1 MTYLLDTRIIAEL
14 ASQNPDP
21 QVVRW
26 LDAQPEETVFI
37 SVVTL
42 AEISENIESQHSESQ
57 KANLLSWLHNDLIVR
72 FGGRIS
78 EITIAVSLKWGEV
91 ITKCKSLGKALSL
104 PDSLSL
110 AIALVYD
117 HTLVTRDIDLFEDTG
132 VKAISPYDQTQ
143 I

>member
-1 MTYLLDTRIIAEL
+1 MTYLLDTGIVAEL

-21 QVVRW
+21 KVMRW

-42 AEISENIESQHSESQ
+42 AEISENIEQQHSGSQ
-57 KANLLSWLHNDLIVR
+57 KTKLLAWLHNDLIVR

-78 EITIAVSLKWGEV
+78 EITVSVSVKWGEV
-91 ITKCKSLGKALSL
+91 IAKCKSLGLALSL
-104 PDSLSL
+104 SDSLSL

-117 HTLVTRDIDLFEDTG
+117 HTLVTRDTILFADTG
-132 VKAISPYDQTQ
+132 VKAISPFEQP
-143 I
+143 

>member
-1 MTYLLDTRIIAEL
+1 MTYLLDTGIIAEL

-21 QVVRW
+21 KVMRW

-42 AEISENIESQHSESQ
+42 AEISESIEQQHSDSQ
-57 KANLLSWLHNDLIVR
+57 KTYLLAWLHNDLIVR

-78 EITIAVSLKWGEV
+78 EITVSVSVKWGEV
-91 ITKCKSLGKALSL
+91 IAKCKLLGLALSL
-104 PDSLSL
+104 SDSLSL

-117 HTLVTRDIDLFEDTG
+117 HTLVTRDTNLFEDIG
-132 VKAISPYDQTQ
+132 IKAISPFEQP
-143 I
+143 